1 MSLEDTIKSQLT
13 RGYRYCSER
22 PAERVFQSRGQI
34 VGQTELDPEAD
45 DLAFVASRGEYLAF
59 VGLADGRRWRDN
71 GTGRQRLGEAGVAE
85 KEHRGN

>member
-45 DLAFVASRGEYLAF
+45 DLAENREFLIGSFLPI
-59 VGLADGRRWRDN
+59 N
-71 GTGRQRLGEAGVAE
+71 
-85 KEHRGN
+85 

>member
-34 VGQTELDPEAD
+34 VGQTELDPETD
-45 DLAFVASRGEYLAF
+45 DLAF

>member
-34 VGQTELDPEAD
+34 VGQTELDPETD
-45 DLAFVASRGEYLAF
+45 DLALVAG
-59 VGLADGRRWRDN
+59 GLADGRRWRDN